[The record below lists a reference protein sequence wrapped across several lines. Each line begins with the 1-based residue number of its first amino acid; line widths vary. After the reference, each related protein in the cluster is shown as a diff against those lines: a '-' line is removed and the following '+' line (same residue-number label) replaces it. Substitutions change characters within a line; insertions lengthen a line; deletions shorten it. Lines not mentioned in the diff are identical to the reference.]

1 MAKFQK
7 LSNTLSARLWRNFHK
22 IPMEGLTPTEG
33 NLAKLIKTGA
43 CGSLSY
49 SCITHPSTPT
59 IMYVLGAGDSVGG
72 RDITHTHTHT
82 YMHICLNLQKR
93 HTRRR
98 HEKLGKSGYYVGNE
112 EVKQTG
118 EE

>member
-1 MAKFQK
+1 
-7 LSNTLSARLWRNFHK
+7 
-22 IPMEGLTPTEG
+22 MEGLTPTEG

-72 RDITHTHTHT
+72 RDMTHTHIYAYLLESAKKTH
-82 YMHICLNLQKR
+82 
-93 HTRRR
+93 
-98 HEKLGKSGYYVGNE
+98 
-112 EVKQTG
+112 
-118 EE
+118 